1 MKINLR
7 QSLRLVLYLMLSLPL
22 LALVISGVLV
32 LLTEQILPHEGPE
45 QDLAVLI
52 SLPAILFCFMI
63 VAGWILGKPLYYI
76 IRRIDLLAGGVYAD
90 PAGDRKI
97 YSRRSV
103 KMRRPYRLFKELI
116 VQLQTLSGTLENSKQ
131 ERRRLDEMR
140 MEWVAG
146 ISHDLKTPLTYIKGY
161 SSMMLSPQ
169 YDWTKEETIKFLTEI
184 EQKANHMQE
193 LIGDLNLSFRLDE
206 QQTPLQRE
214 RTDLVEF
221 VRRIVADV
229 TNDPRAARYN
239 LTLETAEPQIEA
251 ELDPRLLGRAL
262 HNLILNAI
270 LHNPPG
276 TSIKILIRQ
285 GVWLEIVIADD
296 GAGMSEENVSRLFDK
311 YYRGTSTDILSEGTG
326 LGMAIA
332 RQLVL
337 AHAGDI
343 SVTSR
348 LNEGTSVCVTLPLHS

>member
-1 MKINLR
+1 MI
-7 QSLRLVLYLMLSLPL
+7 SLVL
-22 LALVISGVLV
+22 LALVISAVLGIV
-32 LLTEQILPHEGPE
+32 TEVILPQEGNE

-52 SLPAILFCFMI
+52 SVPFILLCFMI
-63 VAGWILGKPLYYI
+63 VAGWSLGRPLYYI
-76 IRRIDLLAGGVYAD
+76 IGKIDLLAGAIYTD
-90 PAGDRKI
+90 PAGDRKL
-97 YSRRSV
+97 YSGRTG
-103 KMRRPYRLFKELI
+103 KLKRPYRLFKELFI
-116 VQLQTLSGTLENSKQ
+116 QLHTLSGVLENSKQ

-169 YDWTKEETIKFLTEI
+169 YDWTKEETIRFLTEI
-184 EQKANHMQE
+184 EQKADHMQE

-229 TNDPRAARYN
+229 TNDPRAAQYN
-239 LTLETAEPQIEA
+239 LTLETAEFHIEA

-270 LHNPPG
+270 LHNPPD
-276 TSIKILIRQ
+276 TSVKIQIKQNTR
-285 GVWLEIVIADD
+285 LEIVIADD
-296 GAGMSEENVSRLFDK
+296 GAGMSEESVSRLFDK

-348 LNEGTSVCVTLPLHS
+348 LNEGTAVCITLPLHN